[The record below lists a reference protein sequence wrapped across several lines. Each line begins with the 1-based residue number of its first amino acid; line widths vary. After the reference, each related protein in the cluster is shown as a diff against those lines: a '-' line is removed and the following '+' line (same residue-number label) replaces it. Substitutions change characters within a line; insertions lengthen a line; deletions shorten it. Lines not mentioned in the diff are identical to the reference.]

1 MIRKTAGERC
11 VGVDQVRE
19 LGGRGGVGRERCGQA
34 KVLRRVR
41 QVLEQLEE
49 GQQVWDAETE
59 EEEQ

>member
-1 MIRKTAGERC
+1 M
-11 VGVDQVRE
+11 GVDQVRE
-19 LGGRGGVGRERCGQA
+19 LGGRGGVDRKRCGQA
-34 KVLRRVR
+34 KALRRVR